1 MFDKE
6 KSQVEEKIIDI
17 CQRHEIPFE
26 LAIVWN
32 QIPFSGEWGVSTSFF
47 QLAANEARKNK
58 IKMS

>member
-6 KSQVEEKIIDI
+6 KSQVEEKIIAI
-17 CQRHEIPFE
+17 CQRYDIPFK

-47 QLAANEARKNK
+47 QIAAGEARKHKLK
-58 IKMS
+58 I